1 MTQTNLQFADH
12 ICKRML
18 AKGMIQSQAEFSRKW
33 LNQSASYL
41 SSSKTRHRNMPD
53 TLIRGL
59 FERLDLHLQTCRNH
73 MADANSARWREAY
86 ESAFPIHAE
95 VQGFLTWRASGQA
108 VAQLSPAQITSL
120 VQRIGR
126 SAAQLHARRPSAL
139 AKIIEFATL
148 RKKT

>member
-1 MTQTNLQFADH
+1 MTRTNLQFADH

-18 AKGMIQSQAEFSRKW
+18 ISGMIRSQAEFSERW

-59 FERLDLHLQTCRNH
+59 FERLDLHVQTCRNQ
-73 MADANSARWREAY
+73 MTNANDAHWREAY
-86 ESAFPIHAE
+86 KRAFPIHAE

-108 VAQLSPAQITSL
+108 VARLSPAQITSL
-120 VQRIGR
+120 VQRIGQ
-126 SAAQLHARRPSAL
+126 SAAQLHAKRQSAL

-148 RKKT
+148 RKQS